1 MTHLASIRQALF
13 FAALFVTFLN
23 ADIGWAMV
31 YIIGGVS
38 VISSVLLFLS
48 KKGFK
53 AELCPLTGTANV
65 GDIVEF
71 EVKIA
76 KTGFCFIPYIEIWLS
91 ADESIII
98 RTSLLFSGKKALKGS
113 FRVRH
118 CGLNRLN
125 LELITVRDFAGVFC
139 LKIPCGQTAQ
149 KAVLPRIVDYAG
161 PELIPSVLPADD
173 EDAEEGVSVIAG
185 GLPGCE
191 HRDYVPGDSPKRVNY
206 KLSAKKERLLV
217 RLDESA
223 GFAATNILIADNAL
237 PVCCEQAFA
246 LANRLINRGGTVKI
260 THKGETRSASSPQT
274 LDKMR
279 EWLAFRDFSE
289 GSEASAASLSKDAD
303 IVFSGNGEISTATA

>member
-1 MTHLASIRQALF
+1 MTHLASIIQALF

-23 ADIGWAMV
+23 ADIGWAMI

-48 KKGFK
+48 KKRFK
-53 AELCPLTGTANV
+53 AELRPLSGTARV
-65 GDIVEF
+65 GDFVEF

-76 KTGFCFIPYIEIWLS
+76 KTGFCFIPYIELWLS
-91 ADESIII
+91 ADERINI
-98 RTSLLFSGKKALKGS
+98 RTSLLFGGKKTLRGS

-118 CGLNRLN
+118 CGLNSLN
-125 LELITVRDFAGVFC
+125 LEMITIRDFAGLFN

-149 KAVLPRIVDYAG
+149 KAVLPRIAEYTG
-161 PELIPSVLPADD
+161 PELFPSVLPADD

-185 GLPGCE
+185 GLAGCE
-191 HRDYVPGDSPKRVNY
+191 HRDYVVGDSPKRINY

-223 GFAATNILIADNAL
+223 GFAATNIFIADNAL

-246 LANRLINRGGTVKI
+246 LANRLIISGGTVKI
-260 THKGETRSASSPQT
+260 THKGETRSASSPET
-274 LDKMR
+274 LDKLR
-279 EWLAFRDFSE
+279 EWLAFREYAQNGE
-289 GSEASAASLSKDAD
+289 GSSAIPKDAD
-303 IVFSGNGEISTATA
+303 IVFSGNGEISVIAA